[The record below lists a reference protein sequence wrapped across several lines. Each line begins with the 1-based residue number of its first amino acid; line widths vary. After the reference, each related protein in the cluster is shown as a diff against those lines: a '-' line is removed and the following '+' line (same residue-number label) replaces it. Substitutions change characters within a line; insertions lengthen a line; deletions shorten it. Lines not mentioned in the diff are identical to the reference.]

1 LVAIGLLQQLPLLS
15 RLLFQRSL
23 FRDLLFQKQLLSLS
37 TLLGSGSQAF

>member
-1 LVAIGLLQQLPLLS
+1 LVAIGFLEQLPLLR

-23 FRDLLFQKQLLSLS
+23 FRYLLFQKQSLSLG